1 MANRTLRIPDE
12 LDAALAMAAGIHR
25 QSLNAEI
32 LAAIR
37 AHVLRL
43 ASSPKGAGLAAL
55 LHAAGTKRTGAR

>member
-1 MANRTLRIPDE
+1 MTTRSLRIPDD

-37 AHVLRL
+37 AHVQRV
-43 ASSPKGAGLAAL
+43 AMSPKGAGLAAL
-55 LHAAGTKRTGAR
+55 LSATDARKKAAR